1 LILTVQVFVS
11 KCAILSPEKKAA
23 GNFWNKKNLKE
34 IGLLIKALNCLKF
47 GFISAELSLNI
58 IDKP

>member
-1 LILTVQVFVS
+1 VQVLAS
-11 KCAILSPEKKAA
+11 KCTILRPEKKAA

-47 GFISAELSLNI
+47 GFISFELSLNI